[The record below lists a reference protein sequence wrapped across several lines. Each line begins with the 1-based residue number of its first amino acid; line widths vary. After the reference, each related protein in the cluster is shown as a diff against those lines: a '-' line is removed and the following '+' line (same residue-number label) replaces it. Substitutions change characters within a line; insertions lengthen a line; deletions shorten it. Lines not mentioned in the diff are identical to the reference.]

1 MMKPDEK
8 HNSVNGIP
16 SRGFTLIEM
25 MVVVVVI
32 GILAAIAIPNYIA
45 VKNRALEASVK
56 GNMQALQMAV
66 EEFST
71 LVQGVYPGD
80 LDTRID
86 DILDPDMGAPIG
98 IMSLAGGARIPPFPP
113 TAFLRPHPGL
123 RNPFNPG
130 QFVVDNLLMPFPP
143 VPPPAIRGCMYYSS
157 FALDGVTPGT
167 AGQAAYT
174 YRVTAYGDKDPINL
188 TLP

>member
-1 MMKPDEK
+1 MIKPNLK
-8 HNSVNGIP
+8 VNPANGIP
-16 SRGFTLIEM
+16 ARGFTLIEM

-86 DILDPDMGAPIG
+86 DILDPDMGPPLG
-98 IMSLAGGARIPPFPP
+98 IMSLAGGARVPPFPA

-123 RNPFNPG
+123 RNPFNPAM
-130 QFVVDNLLMPFPP
+130 FVIDNLLVPFPP
-143 VPPPAIRGCMYYSS
+143 VPPAAIRGCMYYSS
-157 FALDGVTPGT
+157 FALDGVAPGT
-167 AGQAAYT
+167 PGQAAYT
-174 YRVTAYGDKDPINL
+174 YRITAFGDKDPISL